1 MTLLDLTAIDRLIDL
16 YGDDQLVRFL
26 ENNNVY
32 SLEDF
37 RLLCEDNNWNFS
49 IDEFQ
54 VSVSDF
60 PLSQEEPILA
70 LVKND

>member
-16 YGDDQLVRFL
+16 YGEEQLVRFL
-26 ENNNVY
+26 EDDKVY
-32 SLEDF
+32 SLEEF

-49 IDEFQ
+49 IDEFT
-54 VSVSDF
+54 VNVSDF
-60 PLSQEEPILA
+60 PLFQEEPILA

>member
-26 ENNNVY
+26 ENDNVY
-32 SLEDF
+32 SLEEF

-49 IDEFQ
+49 IDEFK

>member
-32 SLEDF
+32 SLEEF

-49 IDEFQ
+49 IDEFK

>member
-32 SLEDF
+32 SLEEF

-49 IDEFQ
+49 IDEFK
-54 VSVSDF
+54 VSFSDF

>member
-32 SLEDF
+32 SLEEF
-37 RLLCEDNNWNFS
+37 RLMCEDNNWNFS
-49 IDEFQ
+49 IDEFK

>member
-16 YGDDQLVRFL
+16 YGEEQLVRFL
-26 ENNNVY
+26 EDDKVY
-32 SLEDF
+32 SLEEF

-49 IDEFQ
+49 IDEFT
-54 VSVSDF
+54 VNVPDF

>member
-16 YGDDQLVRFL
+16 YGEEQLVRFL
-26 ENNNVY
+26 EDDKVY
-32 SLEDF
+32 SLEEF

-49 IDEFQ
+49 IDEFT
-54 VSVSDF
+54 VNVSDF

>member
-16 YGDDQLVRFL
+16 YGEEQLVRFL
-26 ENNNVY
+26 EDDKVY
-32 SLEDF
+32 SLEEF

-49 IDEFQ
+49 IDEFT
-54 VSVSDF
+54 VNVSDF

-70 LVKND
+70 LIKND

>member
-16 YGDDQLVRFL
+16 YGEDQLVRFL

-32 SLEDF
+32 SLEEF
-37 RLLCEDNNWNFS
+37 RLMCEDNNWNFS
-49 IDEFQ
+49 IDEFT
-54 VSVSDF
+54 VNVSDF